1 MVPPKVLRA
10 GNDGKSTG
18 LAQQAGSFTYPIPLL
33 SDSNRKKIMVELV
46 VLSVSSLK
54 DSLHII
60 CNRQKLETTTM
71 LIKSKKWMNKM

>member
-1 MVPPKVLRA
+1 
-10 GNDGKSTG
+10 
-18 LAQQAGSFTYPIPLL
+18 
-33 SDSNRKKIMVELV
+33 MVELV